1 MKSFDIEKPMDAAKE
16 RVLPRASVVFGIS
29 LCTASLAFMALGPD
43 SAGLSGLLLAFKT
56 GQSSSPAPLLGD
68 GTAVDWWF
76 AFKPT
81 TDAFPKCSSSITCM
95 FGGSK
100 ESYNGWGL
108 QYILS
113 HGSKGATSA
122 MQLHTDCLGNGEDP
136 VAKTFE
142 QVYSG
147 GAANYVIW
155 NDQFYDDPVLNIQ
168 PPCVKYCAGPWGHSK
183 GVMAWGEDGTGFVM
197 QVTTPDWPGSGSPKK
212 PRSKQGNTLG
222 CVNDDNIKVA
232 QHFFA
237 LRLATSDDTK
247 TVLQAL
253 QRASVA
259 TDPSND
265 QLVKLTS
272 GPAELSSL
280 AKQLG
285 RQVLD
290 NLTPFSGTLSVKT
303 TSQAAFLKQEDSSRR
318 VVNSRA
324 LGSAGSLPA
333 TIR

>member
-1 MKSFDIEKPMDAAKE
+1 METLHLETPVKSCKEK
-16 RVLPRASVVFGIS
+16 VRASLVFGIS
-29 LCTASLAFMALGPD
+29 LCAAVGLFAKLANLAAGSEWSEP
-43 SAGLSGLLLAFKT
+43 AGLFLAKGAT
-56 GQSSSPAPLLGD
+56 SPAPLLGD

-81 TDAFPKCSSSITCM
+81 TDAFPECSTKITCM
-95 FGGSK
+95 FGGST
-100 ESYNGWGL
+100 ESYKGWGL
-108 QYILS
+108 QYVLS
-113 HGSKGATSA
+113 HGTKGQTSA
-122 MQLHTDCLGNGEDP
+122 MQLHSDCLGNGDDP
-136 VAKTFE
+136 VAKTFA

-147 GAANYVIW
+147 SAPNYVIW
-155 NDQFYDDPVLNIQ
+155 NDQFYDDPELNIQ

-183 GVMAWGEDGTGFVM
+183 GVMAWDEDGTGFIM
-197 QVTTPDWPGSGSPKK
+197 QVTTPDWPGTGSASK
-212 PRSKQGNTLG
+212 PRSTQGNTLG
-222 CVNDDNIKVA
+222 CVKDDNIKVA

-237 LRLATSDDTK
+237 LRLATLDDTR

-290 NLTPFSGTLSVKT
+290 NLTPFSETLSVKT
-303 TSQAAFLKQEDSSRR
+303 TSQVQLRDDVCRSHNSHEGPMLCLIFKTSS
-318 VVNSRA
+318 
-324 LGSAGSLPA
+324 
-333 TIR
+333 